1 MVAVDLIAS
10 CQDSIRQVESLR
22 EFPFAGSVL
31 FFGLLVFLSIL
42 RKIGDEIADA
52 LVYLDAGTLEA
63 FQFIGAFPLLL
74 ELGARAVCSL
84 ESTSPLDAVRL
95 LWLSDCWVLGLR
107 LAFAA
112 GVHVRLAG
120 ICHVDNIKD
129 AVFLY
134 AINKVA
140 EWNSSFAHPARKI
153 VVITSRLLSDAHRY
167 IIRCLG
173 NHGTVS
179 HCTVLTAI
187 SEIGH
192 SAYVDSPLGPDAF
205 REYETL
211 LIQDHE
217 ELLKKCGKLNKDKDN
232 ISYTER
238 DFTSDGDT
246 KWGSGVHYGPSES
259 SPRKKDFS
267 DDDLGQVEAR
277 GKRLSVTV
285 CHFPMIFSPI
295 SSRTFVLPSE
305 GIIAESYLSNHRE
318 DSLSPGLPSIS
329 TGKPFDGDDVPPGL
343 TLTAQFLY
351 HLANKMDLKLDIFS
365 LGDTSRAIG
374 KLMMDMSSLYD
385 VGRNKSSAGLLI
397 VDRTIDLLTP
407 CLHGDSFLDRMLSSL
422 PRKERTSSCYAAK
435 NPQTPSKHSQ
445 ATVKR
450 SPLDIKVPFES
461 AFGKEETKS
470 RTSMLSESMMAFVSG
485 WNSAEVDSEVTWL
498 PDYSDEA
505 CDGKVGTLSG
515 SFLSNYAGVRYLE
528 ALVDRGAK
536 DGLVLIK
543 KWLMEALQLEKL
555 SSPSKGRQT
564 ASISELRSMV
574 QMLCQHELSLVR
586 NRGVIQLALAAEM
599 ALQEPQSTRWEAF
612 TSAERILSV
621 TSAETT
627 QSLASE
633 IRDFINTSTSVESHK
648 QGNTMGS
655 TQGLLTFQDILLLTI
670 VGYILAGENFPTSIA
685 GGPFSWEDER
695 SLKDV
700 VVDSILERPSS
711 VKFRFLDGLEKELEA
726 KGRSKDGDRNKD
738 SSEPTSTTTDDFDDQ
753 WDNWDDDD
761 DADHQKGEAYGDMQL
776 KLEVRD
782 RVDQLFKFFH
792 SLSSMRLR
800 NQALG
805 EGLAALSRFE
815 TDSYSR
821 KGLLYKLILAVL
833 TRFDIPGLEYHSSA
847 VGRLFKSGLGRFG
860 LGQSKPN
867 FGDQS
872 FLIVFVVGGI
882 NTLEVREVMKAI
894 SESGRPDVELILGGT
909 TLLTPDD
916 MFELMLGS
924 SSFT

>member
-10 CQDSIRQVESLR
+10 CLDSIRQ
-22 EFPFAGSVL
+22 
-31 FFGLLVFLSIL
+31 
-42 RKIGDEIADA
+42 IGDEITDA

-84 ESTSPLDAVRL
+84 ESTSPLDA
-95 LWLSDCWVLGLR
+95 
-107 LAFAA
+107 A
-112 GVHVRLAG
+112 
-120 ICHVDNIKD
+120 
-129 AVFLY
+129 
-134 AINKVA
+134 A
-140 EWNSSFAHPARKI
+140 EWNSSFSHPARKI

-167 IIRCLG
+167 ILRCLG

-211 LIQDHE
+211 LIQDHD
-217 ELLKKCGKLNKDKDN
+217 ELLKKSGKLNKDKDN
-232 ISYTER
+232 ILYTER
-238 DFTSDGDT
+238 DFTDGDN

-277 GKRLSVTV
+277 GMRLSVTV

-305 GIIAESYLSNHRE
+305 GTIAESYLSNHRE

-329 TGKPFDGDDVPPGL
+329 TGKAFDGDEVPPGV

-365 LGDTSRAIG
+365 LGDTSKVIG

-407 CLHGDSFLDRMLSSL
+407 CFHGDSFLDRMLSSL
-422 PRKERTSSCYAAK
+422 PRKEKTSSYYVAK
-435 NPQTPSKHSQ
+435 NPQTPSKHTQ
-445 ATVKR
+445 AAVKR
-450 SPLDIKVPFES
+450 PPLDIKVPFET
-461 AFGKEETKS
+461 AFTKEETKS
-470 RTSMLSESMMAFVSG
+470 RTSMLSENMMAFVSG
-485 WNSAEVDSEVTWL
+485 WNSAEADSEVTWL
-498 PDYSDEA
+498 PDYTDKA
-505 CDGKVGTLSG
+505 YDGKVGTISG

-528 ALVDRGAK
+528 ALVDRGTK
-536 DGLVLIK
+536 DGLMLIK

-555 SSPSKGRQT
+555 PFPSKGRQA
-564 ASISELRSMV
+564 ASVSELHSMV
-574 QMLCQHELSLVR
+574 QMLCQHELSLIR

-599 ALQEPQSTRWEAF
+599 TLQEPQSTRWDAF

-648 QGNTMGS
+648 QG
-655 TQGLLTFQDILLLTI
+655 LLTFQDILLLTI
-670 VGYILAGENFPTSIA
+670 IGYMLAGENFPTSIA

-700 VVDSILERPSS
+700 LVDSILERPSS

-726 KGRSKDGDRNKD
+726 KARSKDADRNKG
-738 SSEPTSTTTDDFDDQ
+738 SSEPTSTTADDFDDQ

-761 DADHQKGEAYGDMQL
+761 NTDNQKEEVYGDMQL

-782 RVDQLFKFFH
+782 RVDQLFKFLH
-792 SLSSMRLR
+792 NLSSMRLR
-800 NQALG
+800 NQVLG

-821 KGLLYKLILAVL
+821 KCLLYKLILAVL
-833 TRFDIPGLEYHSSA
+833 TRYDIPGLEYHSSA

-860 LGQSKPN
+860 LGQSKPS

-872 FLIVFVVGGI
+872 VLIVFVVGGI

-894 SESGRPDVELILGGT
+894 SESSRPDVELILGGT
-909 TLLTPDD
+909 TLLSADD

>member
-10 CQDSIRQVESLR
+10 CLDSIRQ
-22 EFPFAGSVL
+22 
-31 FFGLLVFLSIL
+31 
-42 RKIGDEIADA
+42 IGDEITDA

-63 FQFIGAFPLLL
+63 FQFVGAFPLLL

-84 ESTSPLDAVRL
+84 ESTSPLDA
-95 LWLSDCWVLGLR
+95 
-107 LAFAA
+107 A
-112 GVHVRLAG
+112 
-120 ICHVDNIKD
+120 
-129 AVFLY
+129 
-134 AINKVA
+134 A

-153 VVITSRLLSDAHRY
+153 VIITSRLLSDAHRY
-167 IIRCLG
+167 ILRCLG

-179 HCTVLTAI
+179 HCIVLTAI

-205 REYETL
+205 RN
-211 LIQDHE
+211 
-217 ELLKKCGKLNKDKDN
+217 GDN
-232 ISYTER
+232 
-238 DFTSDGDT
+238 

-267 DDDLGQVEAR
+267 DDDLGQVEAG
-277 GKRLSVTV
+277 GKRLSVIV

-305 GIIAESYLSNHRE
+305 GTIAESYLSNHRE

-329 TGKPFDGDDVPPGL
+329 TGKAFDGDEVPPGV

-365 LGDTSRAIG
+365 LGDTSKVIG

-407 CLHGDSFLDRMLSSL
+407 CFHGDSFLDRMLSSL
-422 PRKERTSSCYAAK
+422 PRKERTSSYYVAK
-435 NPQTPSKHSQ
+435 NPQTPSKHTQ
-445 ATVKR
+445 AAVKR
-450 SPLDIKVPFES
+450 SPLDIKVPFET
-461 AFGKEETKS
+461 AFSTEETKC

-498 PDYSDEA
+498 PDYTDKA
-505 CDGKVGTLSG
+505 HDDKVGSISG
-515 SFLSNYAGVRYLE
+515 SFLSNYDGVRYLE
-528 ALVDRGAK
+528 ALLDRGSK
-536 DGLVLIK
+536 DGLMLIK
-543 KWLMEALQLEKL
+543 KWLMEALKLEKL
-555 SSPSKGRQT
+555 SFPSKGRQA
-564 ASISELRSMV
+564 ASVSELHSMV
-574 QMLCQHELSLVR
+574 QMLCQHQLSLVR

-599 ALQEPQSTRWEAF
+599 ALQEPQSTRWDAF

-655 TQGLLTFQDILLLTI
+655 SQGLLTFQDILLLTI
-670 VGYILAGENFPTSIA
+670 IGYILAGENFPTSIA

-726 KGRSKDGDRNKD
+726 IARSKDADRNKD
-738 SSEPTSTTTDDFDDQ
+738 FSEPTSTTTDDFDDQ
-753 WDNWDDDD
+753 WDDWDDDD
-761 DADHQKGEAYGDMQL
+761 DNTDNQKEEAYGNMQL

-792 SLSSMRLR
+792 ILSSMRLR
-800 NQALG
+800 NQVLG

-833 TRFDIPGLEYHSSA
+833 TRYDIPGLEYHSSA

-860 LGQSKPN
+860 LGQSKPS

-872 FLIVFVVGGI
+872 VLIIFVVGGI

-894 SESGRPDVELILGGT
+894 SESSRPDVELILGGT
-909 TLLTPDD
+909 TLLSPDD

>member
-10 CQDSIRQVESLR
+10 CLDSIRQ
-22 EFPFAGSVL
+22 
-31 FFGLLVFLSIL
+31 
-42 RKIGDEIADA
+42 IGDEITDA

-63 FQFIGAFPLLL
+63 FQFVGAFPLLL

-84 ESTSPLDAVRL
+84 ESTSPLDA
-95 LWLSDCWVLGLR
+95 
-107 LAFAA
+107 A
-112 GVHVRLAG
+112 
-120 ICHVDNIKD
+120 
-129 AVFLY
+129 
-134 AINKVA
+134 A

-153 VVITSRLLSDAHRY
+153 VIITSRLLSDAHR
-167 IIRCLG
+167 CF
-173 NHGTVS
+173 
-179 HCTVLTAI
+179 
-187 SEIGH
+187 
-192 SAYVDSPLGPDAF
+192 P
-205 REYETL
+205 EYETL
-211 LIQDHE
+211 LVQDHE
-217 ELLKKCGKLNKDKDN
+217 ELLKKSGKLNKYKDN
-232 ISYTER
+232 IPYTER
-238 DFTSDGDT
+238 DFTSDGDN

-267 DDDLGQVEAR
+267 DDDLGQVEAG
-277 GKRLSVTV
+277 GKRLSVIV

-305 GIIAESYLSNHRE
+305 GTIAESYLSNHRE

-329 TGKPFDGDDVPPGL
+329 TGKAFDGDEVPPGV

-365 LGDTSRAIG
+365 LGDTSKVIG

-407 CLHGDSFLDRMLSSL
+407 CFHGDSFLDRMLSSL
-422 PRKERTSSCYAAK
+422 PRKERTSSYYVAK
-435 NPQTPSKHSQ
+435 NPQTPSKHTQ
-445 ATVKR
+445 AAVKR
-450 SPLDIKVPFES
+450 SPLDIKVPFET
-461 AFGKEETKS
+461 AFSTEETKC

-498 PDYSDEA
+498 PDYTDKA
-505 CDGKVGTLSG
+505 HDDKVGSISG
-515 SFLSNYAGVRYLE
+515 SFLSNYDGVRYLE
-528 ALVDRGAK
+528 ALLDRGSK
-536 DGLVLIK
+536 DGLMLIK
-543 KWLMEALQLEKL
+543 KWLMEALKLEKL
-555 SSPSKGRQT
+555 SFPSKGRQA
-564 ASISELRSMV
+564 ASVSELHSMV
-574 QMLCQHELSLVR
+574 QMLCQHQLSLVR

-599 ALQEPQSTRWEAF
+599 ALQEPQSTRWDAF

-655 TQGLLTFQDILLLTI
+655 SQGLLTFQDILLLTI
-670 VGYILAGENFPTSIA
+670 IGYILAGENFPTSIA

-726 KGRSKDGDRNKD
+726 IARSKDADRNKD
-738 SSEPTSTTTDDFDDQ
+738 FSEPTSTTTDDFDDQ
-753 WDNWDDDD
+753 WDDWDDDD
-761 DADHQKGEAYGDMQL
+761 DNTDNQKEEAYGNMQL

-792 SLSSMRLR
+792 ILSSMRLR
-800 NQALG
+800 NQVLG

-833 TRFDIPGLEYHSSA
+833 TRYDIPGLEYHSSA

-860 LGQSKPN
+860 LGQ
-867 FGDQS
+867 
-872 FLIVFVVGGI
+872 
-882 NTLEVREVMKAI
+882 VREVMKAI
-894 SESGRPDVELILGGT
+894 SESSRPDVELILGGT
-909 TLLTPDD
+909 TLLSPDD

>member
-10 CQDSIRQVESLR
+10 CLDSIRQ
-22 EFPFAGSVL
+22 
-31 FFGLLVFLSIL
+31 
-42 RKIGDEIADA
+42 IGDEITDA

-84 ESTSPLDAVRL
+84 ESTSPLDA
-95 LWLSDCWVLGLR
+95 
-107 LAFAA
+107 A
-112 GVHVRLAG
+112 
-120 ICHVDNIKD
+120 
-129 AVFLY
+129 
-134 AINKVA
+134 A
-140 EWNSSFAHPARKI
+140 EWNSSFSHPARKI

-167 IIRCLG
+167 ILRCLG

-211 LIQDHE
+211 LIQDHD
-217 ELLKKCGKLNKDKDN
+217 ELLKKSGKLNKDKDN
-232 ISYTER
+232 ILYTER
-238 DFTSDGDT
+238 DFTDGDN

-277 GKRLSVTV
+277 GMRLSVTV
-285 CHFPMIFSPI
+285 CHLPMIFSPI

-305 GIIAESYLSNHRE
+305 GTIAESYLSNHRE

-329 TGKPFDGDDVPPGL
+329 AGKAFDGDEVPPGV

-365 LGDTSRAIG
+365 LGDTSKVIG

-407 CLHGDSFLDRMLSSL
+407 CFHGDSFLDRMLSSL
-422 PRKERTSSCYAAK
+422 PRKEKTSSYYVAK
-435 NPQTPSKHSQ
+435 NPQTPSKHTQ
-445 ATVKR
+445 AAVKR
-450 SPLDIKVPFES
+450 PPLDIKVPFET
-461 AFGKEETKS
+461 AFTKEETKG
-470 RTSMLSESMMAFVSG
+470 RTSMLSENMMAFVSG
-485 WNSAEVDSEVTWL
+485 WNSAEADSEVTWL
-498 PDYSDEA
+498 PDYTDKA
-505 CDGKVGTLSG
+505 YDGKVGTISG

-528 ALVDRGAK
+528 ALVDRGTK
-536 DGLVLIK
+536 DGLMLIK

-555 SSPSKGRQT
+555 PFPSKGRQA
-564 ASISELRSMV
+564 ASVSELHSMV
-574 QMLCQHELSLVR
+574 QMLCQHELSLIR

-599 ALQEPQSTRWEAF
+599 TLQEPQSTRWDAF

-648 QGNTMGS
+648 QG
-655 TQGLLTFQDILLLTI
+655 LLTFQDILLLTI
-670 VGYILAGENFPTSIA
+670 IGYMLAGENFPTSIA

-700 VVDSILERPSS
+700 LVDSILERPSS

-726 KGRSKDGDRNKD
+726 KARSKDADRNKG
-738 SSEPTSTTTDDFDDQ
+738 SSEPTSTTADDFDDQ

-761 DADHQKGEAYGDMQL
+761 NTDNQKEEVYGDMQL

-782 RVDQLFKFFH
+782 RVDQLFKFLH
-792 SLSSMRLR
+792 NLSSMRLR
-800 NQALG
+800 NQVLG

-821 KGLLYKLILAVL
+821 KCLLYKLILAVL
-833 TRFDIPGLEYHSSA
+833 TRYDIPGLEYHSSA

-860 LGQSKPN
+860 LGQSKPS

-872 FLIVFVVGGI
+872 VLIVFVVGGI

-894 SESGRPDVELILGGT
+894 SESSRPDVELILGGT
-909 TLLTPDD
+909 TLLSADD

>member
-1 MVAVDLIAS
+1 MLSKCPSYYSYPLHYFRTFLDLFQTILKY
-10 CQDSIRQVESLR
+10 CKE
-22 EFPFAGSVL
+22 PFEPLVN
-31 FFGLLVFLSIL
+31 LL
-42 RKIGDEIADA
+42 
-52 LVYLDAGTLEA
+52 
-63 FQFIGAFPLLL
+63 Q
-74 ELGARAVCSL
+74 
-84 ESTSPLDAVRL
+84 
-95 LWLSDCWVLGLR
+95 
-107 LAFAA
+107 
-112 GVHVRLAG
+112 
-120 ICHVDNIKD
+120 
-129 AVFLY
+129 
-134 AINKVA
+134 
-140 EWNSSFAHPARKI
+140 
-153 VVITSRLLSDAHRY
+153 
-167 IIRCLG
+167 
-173 NHGTVS
+173 
-179 HCTVLTAI
+179 
-187 SEIGH
+187 IGH

-217 ELLKKCGKLNKDKDN
+217 ELLKKSGKLKKDTDN
-232 ISYTER
+232 IPYTER
-238 DFTSDGDT
+238 DFTSDGDN

-267 DDDLGQVEAR
+267 DDDLGQAEAG
-277 GKRLSVTV
+277 GKRFSVTV

-295 SSRTFVLPSE
+295 SSRTFILPSE
-305 GIIAESYLSNHRE
+305 GTIAESYLSNHRE

-329 TGKPFDGDDVPPGL
+329 TGKAFDGDEVPPGV

-365 LGDTSRAIG
+365 LGDTSKVIG

-407 CLHGDSFLDRMLSSL
+407 CFHGDSFLDRMLSSL
-422 PRKERTSSCYAAK
+422 PRKERTSSYYVAK
-435 NPQTPSKHSQ
+435 NPQTPSKHTQ
-445 ATVKR
+445 AAVKR
-450 SPLDIKVPFES
+450 PPLDIKVPFET
-461 AFGKEETKS
+461 AFSKEETKS
-470 RTSMLSESMMAFVSG
+470 RTTMLSENMMAFVSG
-485 WNSAEVDSEVTWL
+485 WNSAEADSEVTWL
-498 PDYSDEA
+498 PDYTDKA
-505 CDGKVGTLSG
+505 HDGKDGTISG
-515 SFLSNYAGVRYLE
+515 SILSNYAGVRYLE
-528 ALVDRGAK
+528 ALLDRGTK
-536 DGLVLIK
+536 DGLMLIK

-555 SSPSKGRQT
+555 SFPSKGRQA
-564 ASISELRSMV
+564 ASVSELHSMV
-574 QMLCQHELSLVR
+574 QMLGQHQLSLVR

-599 ALQEPQSTRWEAF
+599 ALQEPQSTRWDAF

-648 QGNTMGS
+648 QGSTMES
-655 TQGLLTFQDILLLTI
+655 SQGLLTFQDILLLI
-670 VGYILAGENFPTSIA
+670 VIGYILAGENFPTSIA

-726 KGRSKDGDRNKD
+726 KARSKDADRNKD
-738 SSEPTSTTTDDFDDQ
+738 ASEPTSTTTDDFDDQ

-761 DADHQKGEAYGDMQL
+761 NTDNQKEEAYGDMQL

-782 RVDQLFKFFH
+782 RVDQLFKFLH
-792 SLSSMRLR
+792 NLSSMRIR
-800 NQALG
+800 NQVLG

-821 KGLLYKLILAVL
+821 KCLLYKLILAVL
-833 TRFDIPGLEYHSSA
+833 TRYDIPGLEYHSSA

-860 LGQSKPN
+860 LGQSKPS
-867 FGDQS
+867 FGDRS
-872 FLIVFVVGGI
+872 VLIVFIVGGI
-882 NTLEVREVMKAI
+882 NTMEVREVMKAI
-894 SESGRPDVELILGGT
+894 SESSRPDVELILGGT
-909 TLLTPDD
+909 TLLSPDD

>member
-10 CQDSIRQVESLR
+10 CLDSIRQ
-22 EFPFAGSVL
+22 
-31 FFGLLVFLSIL
+31 
-42 RKIGDEIADA
+42 IGDEITDA

-84 ESTSPLDAVRL
+84 ESTSPLDA
-95 LWLSDCWVLGLR
+95 
-107 LAFAA
+107 A
-112 GVHVRLAG
+112 
-120 ICHVDNIKD
+120 
-129 AVFLY
+129 
-134 AINKVA
+134 A
-140 EWNSSFAHPARKI
+140 EWNSSFSHPARKI

-167 IIRCLG
+167 ILRCLG

-211 LIQDHE
+211 LIQDHD
-217 ELLKKCGKLNKDKDN
+217 ELLKKSGKLNKDKDN
-232 ISYTER
+232 ILYTER
-238 DFTSDGDT
+238 DFTDGDN

-277 GKRLSVTV
+277 GMRLSVTV

-305 GIIAESYLSNHRE
+305 GTIAESYLSNHRE

-329 TGKPFDGDDVPPGL
+329 TGKAFDGDEVPPGV

-365 LGDTSRAIG
+365 LGDTSKVIG

-407 CLHGDSFLDRMLSSL
+407 CFHGDSFLDRMLSSL
-422 PRKERTSSCYAAK
+422 PRKEKTSSYYVAK
-435 NPQTPSKHSQ
+435 NPQTPSKHTQ
-445 ATVKR
+445 AAVKR
-450 SPLDIKVPFES
+450 PPLDIKVPFET
-461 AFGKEETKS
+461 AFTKEETKG
-470 RTSMLSESMMAFVSG
+470 RTSMLSENMMAFVSG
-485 WNSAEVDSEVTWL
+485 WNSAEADSEVTWL
-498 PDYSDEA
+498 PDYTDKA
-505 CDGKVGTLSG
+505 YDGKVGTISG

-528 ALVDRGAK
+528 ALVDRGTK
-536 DGLVLIK
+536 DGLMLIK

-555 SSPSKGRQT
+555 PFPSKGRQA
-564 ASISELRSMV
+564 ASVSELHSMV
-574 QMLCQHELSLVR
+574 QMLCQHELSLIR

-599 ALQEPQSTRWEAF
+599 TLQEPQSTRWDAF

-648 QGNTMGS
+648 QG
-655 TQGLLTFQDILLLTI
+655 LLTFQDILLLTI
-670 VGYILAGENFPTSIA
+670 IGYMLAGENFPTSIA

-700 VVDSILERPSS
+700 LVDSILERPSS

-726 KGRSKDGDRNKD
+726 KARSKDADRNKG
-738 SSEPTSTTTDDFDDQ
+738 SSEPTSTTADDFDDQ

-761 DADHQKGEAYGDMQL
+761 NTDNQKEEVYGDMQL

-782 RVDQLFKFFH
+782 RVDQLFKFLH
-792 SLSSMRLR
+792 NLSSMRLR
-800 NQALG
+800 NQVLG

-821 KGLLYKLILAVL
+821 KCLLYKLILAVL
-833 TRFDIPGLEYHSSA
+833 TRYDIPGLEYHSSA

-860 LGQSKPN
+860 LGQSKPS

-872 FLIVFVVGGI
+872 VLIVFVVGGI

-894 SESGRPDVELILGGT
+894 SESSRPDVELILGGT
-909 TLLTPDD
+909 TLLSADD

>member
-10 CQDSIRQVESLR
+10 CLDSIRQ
-22 EFPFAGSVL
+22 
-31 FFGLLVFLSIL
+31 
-42 RKIGDEIADA
+42 IGDEITDA

-63 FQFIGAFPLLL
+63 FQFVGAFPLLL

-84 ESTSPLDAVRL
+84 ESTSPLDA
-95 LWLSDCWVLGLR
+95 
-107 LAFAA
+107 A
-112 GVHVRLAG
+112 
-120 ICHVDNIKD
+120 
-129 AVFLY
+129 
-134 AINKVA
+134 A

-153 VVITSRLLSDAHRY
+153 VIITSRLLSDAHRY
-167 IIRCLG
+167 ILRCLG

-179 HCTVLTAI
+179 HCIVLTAI

-205 REYETL
+205 RST
-211 LIQDHE
+211 
-217 ELLKKCGKLNKDKDN
+217 
-232 ISYTER
+232 
-238 DFTSDGDT
+238 
-246 KWGSGVHYGPSES
+246 
-259 SPRKKDFS
+259 
-267 DDDLGQVEAR
+267 
-277 GKRLSVTV
+277 
-285 CHFPMIFSPI
+285 
-295 SSRTFVLPSE
+295 
-305 GIIAESYLSNHRE
+305 IAESYLSNHRE

-329 TGKPFDGDDVPPGL
+329 TGKAFDGDEVPPGV

-365 LGDTSRAIG
+365 LGDTSKVIG

-407 CLHGDSFLDRMLSSL
+407 CFHGDSFLDRMLSSL
-422 PRKERTSSCYAAK
+422 PRKERTSSYYVAK
-435 NPQTPSKHSQ
+435 NPQTPSKHTQ
-445 ATVKR
+445 AAVKR
-450 SPLDIKVPFES
+450 SPLDIKVPFET
-461 AFGKEETKS
+461 AFSTEETKC

-498 PDYSDEA
+498 PDYTDKA
-505 CDGKVGTLSG
+505 HDDKVGSISG
-515 SFLSNYAGVRYLE
+515 SFLSNYDGVRYLE
-528 ALVDRGAK
+528 ALLDRGSK
-536 DGLVLIK
+536 DGLMLIK
-543 KWLMEALQLEKL
+543 KWLMEALKLEKL
-555 SSPSKGRQT
+555 SFPSKGRQA
-564 ASISELRSMV
+564 ASVSELHSMV
-574 QMLCQHELSLVR
+574 QMLCQHQLSLVR

-599 ALQEPQSTRWEAF
+599 ALQEPQSTRWDAF

-655 TQGLLTFQDILLLTI
+655 SQGLLTFQDILLLTI
-670 VGYILAGENFPTSIA
+670 IGYILAGENFPTSIA

-726 KGRSKDGDRNKD
+726 IARSKDADRNKD
-738 SSEPTSTTTDDFDDQ
+738 FSEPTSTTTDDFDDQ
-753 WDNWDDDD
+753 WDDWDDDD
-761 DADHQKGEAYGDMQL
+761 DNTDNQKEEAYGNMQL

-792 SLSSMRLR
+792 ILSSMRLR
-800 NQALG
+800 NQVLG

-833 TRFDIPGLEYHSSA
+833 TRYDIPGLEYHSSA

-860 LGQSKPN
+860 LGQSKPS

-872 FLIVFVVGGI
+872 VLIIFVVGGI

-894 SESGRPDVELILGGT
+894 SESSRPDVELILGGT
-909 TLLTPDD
+909 TLLSPDD

>member
-10 CQDSIRQVESLR
+10 CLDSIRQ
-22 EFPFAGSVL
+22 
-31 FFGLLVFLSIL
+31 
-42 RKIGDEIADA
+42 IGDEITDA

-84 ESTSPLDAVRL
+84 ESTSPLDA
-95 LWLSDCWVLGLR
+95 
-107 LAFAA
+107 A
-112 GVHVRLAG
+112 
-120 ICHVDNIKD
+120 
-129 AVFLY
+129 
-134 AINKVA
+134 A
-140 EWNSSFAHPARKI
+140 EWNSSFSHPARKI

-167 IIRCLG
+167 ILRCLG

-211 LIQDHE
+211 LIQDHD
-217 ELLKKCGKLNKDKDN
+217 ELLKKSGKLNKDKDN
-232 ISYTER
+232 ILYTER
-238 DFTSDGDT
+238 DFTDGDN

-277 GKRLSVTV
+277 GMRLSVTV

-305 GIIAESYLSNHRE
+305 GTIAESYLSNHRE

-329 TGKPFDGDDVPPGL
+329 TGKAFDGDEVPPGV

-365 LGDTSRAIG
+365 LGDTSKVIG

-407 CLHGDSFLDRMLSSL
+407 CFHGDSFLDRMLSSL
-422 PRKERTSSCYAAK
+422 PRKEKTSSYYVAK
-435 NPQTPSKHSQ
+435 NPQTPSKHTQ
-445 ATVKR
+445 AAVKR
-450 SPLDIKVPFES
+450 PPLDIKVPFET
-461 AFGKEETKS
+461 AFTKEETKG
-470 RTSMLSESMMAFVSG
+470 RTSMLSENMMAFVSG
-485 WNSAEVDSEVTWL
+485 WNSAEADSEVTWL
-498 PDYSDEA
+498 PDYTDKA
-505 CDGKVGTLSG
+505 YDGKVGTVSG

-528 ALVDRGAK
+528 ALVDRGTK
-536 DGLVLIK
+536 DGLMLIK

-555 SSPSKGRQT
+555 PFPSKGRQA
-564 ASISELRSMV
+564 ASVSELHSMV
-574 QMLCQHELSLVR
+574 QMLCQHELSLIR

-599 ALQEPQSTRWEAF
+599 TLQEPQSTRWDAF

-648 QGNTMGS
+648 QG
-655 TQGLLTFQDILLLTI
+655 LLTFQDILLLTI
-670 VGYILAGENFPTSIA
+670 IGYMLAGENFPTSIA

-700 VVDSILERPSS
+700 LVDSILERPSS

-726 KGRSKDGDRNKD
+726 KARSKDADRNKG
-738 SSEPTSTTTDDFDDQ
+738 SSEPTSTTADDFDDQ

-761 DADHQKGEAYGDMQL
+761 NTDNQKEEVYGDMQL

-782 RVDQLFKFFH
+782 RVDQLFKFLH
-792 SLSSMRLR
+792 NLSSMRLR
-800 NQALG
+800 NQVLG

-821 KGLLYKLILAVL
+821 KCLLYKLILAVL
-833 TRFDIPGLEYHSSA
+833 TRYDIPGLEYHSSA

-860 LGQSKPN
+860 LGQSKPS

-872 FLIVFVVGGI
+872 VLIVFVVGGI

-894 SESGRPDVELILGGT
+894 SESSRPDVELILGGT
-909 TLLTPDD
+909 TLLSADD